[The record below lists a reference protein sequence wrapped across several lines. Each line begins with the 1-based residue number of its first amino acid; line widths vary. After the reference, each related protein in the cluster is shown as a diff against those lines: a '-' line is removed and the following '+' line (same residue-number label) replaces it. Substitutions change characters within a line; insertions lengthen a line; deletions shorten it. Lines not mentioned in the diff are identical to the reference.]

1 MQRLLR
7 DIDETLSYM
16 DEKLAYLNSQDLSN
30 QQDLAQIASLQRK
43 HDAFERSL
51 LLLGDKVEVLER
63 ETARL
68 AKIPSNARSTDT
80 MNEKMEKL
88 SRKWADLNNGSGAKR
103 QKLENLLKLY
113 EFLADFRD
121 LMVWYDE
128 MGVVLGQDEPHVK
141 DISTV
146 EVLIERNG
154 EYKRYI

>member
-1 MQRLLR
+1 
-7 DIDETLSYM
+7 
-16 DEKLAYLNSQDLSN
+16 LAYLNSQDLSN

>member
-63 ETARL
+63 EAARL
-68 AKIPSNARSTDT
+68 AKIPSNARSTDI
-80 MNEKMEKL
+80 MNEKMDKL
-88 SRKWADLNNGSGAKR
+88 SRKWADLNNGSGARR